1 MADVLI
7 VEDAGLQAALIK
19 GFLSGT
25 HSVVGT
31 ASTAARAVELAAE
44 TAPDAVVMDLRLAA
58 GDGIEAT
65 REITAAR
72 PSTAVVIS
80 TVTVDPDTRR
90 RAFDAGADEYLTKP
104 YTRADL
110 LAAIEEGI
118 A

>member
-7 VEDAGLQAALIK
+7 VEDTGLQAALIK
-19 GFLSGT
+19 GFLSGA

-31 ASTAARAVELAAE
+31 ADTAARAVELADE

-65 REITAAR
+65 REITADR
-72 PSTAVVIS
+72 PATAVVIS
-80 TVTVDPDTRR
+80 TVSADPDTRQ
-90 RAFDAGADEYLTKP
+90 RAFDAGADEYLVKP

-110 LAAIEEGI
+110 LTAIEESL

>member
-7 VEDAGLQAALIK
+7 VEDTGLQAALIK

-31 ASTAARAVELAAE
+31 AGTAARAVERTVE

-65 REITAAR
+65 REITATR
-72 PSTAVVIS
+72 PATGVVIS
-80 TVTVDPDTRR
+80 TVTVDPDTQQ
-90 RAFDAGADEYLTKP
+90 RALEAGADEYLTKP

-110 LAAIEEGI
+110 LTAIEESL